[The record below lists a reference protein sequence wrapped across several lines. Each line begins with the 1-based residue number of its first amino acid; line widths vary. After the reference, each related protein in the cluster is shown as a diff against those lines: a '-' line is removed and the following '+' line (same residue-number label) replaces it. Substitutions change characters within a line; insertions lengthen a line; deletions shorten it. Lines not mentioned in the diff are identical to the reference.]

1 MNSNRIS
8 SGLIGFDRITGGLAL
23 GQLIT
28 ITGRPAMGK
37 TAFAITLMMNIGLK
51 QQIPV
56 AFFSIE
62 ISNTQIGKRI
72 LKNWASDDFNI
83 SAEKSEDIEQI
94 DYKQL
99 LYKLYKAPIF
109 LDDTP
114 TISIDEIEDKIVN
127 HISKYGVKVVIIEYL
142 QLIRGFDVIPD
153 NIMRRLKAIALNHG
167 ICIITISQLYKDF
180 YPLKPYDSDS
190 DEDFFRGATKDIMN
204 NSDLVVLLYR
214 PAYYGLIC
222 GSAESQN
229 IVEAIILKGK
239 NEQIEIAPLT
249 LLPEFPRFTDYIAE
263 EVDSTIK
270 VVDVIR
276 NRDELEEWQ
285 RKWQRKIGLI

>member
-1 MNSNRIS
+1 MNSNSIS

-62 ISNTQIGKRI
+62 MSNAQIGKRI

-83 SAEKSEDIEQI
+83 SAENSEDIEQI

-114 TISIDEIEDKIVN
+114 IISIDEIEDKIVN
-127 HISKYGVKVVIIEYL
+127 LISKYGVKVVIIDYL
-142 QLIRGFDVIPD
+142 QLIKDFAVNP
-153 NIMRRLKAIALNHG
+153 NEIMTRLKAIALNHG

-180 YPLKPYDSDS
+180 YPLKPYDSDE
-190 DEDFFRGATKDIMN
+190 DEDFFRDATKDIMN
-204 NSDLVVLLYR
+204 NSDEVILLYR
-214 PAYYGLIC
+214 HDYYTQIDD
-222 GSAESQN
+222 SAEPQN
-229 IVEAIILKGK
+229 IAEAIILKGQ

-249 LLPEFPRFTDYIAE
+249 FLPEFARFTDYIAE
-263 EVDSTIK
+263 EADY
-270 VVDVIR
+270 
-276 NRDELEEWQ
+276 
-285 RKWQRKIGLI
+285 